1 MGPELVEEILLE
13 YDTVRDPAGDPELE
27 ALKTA
32 LFVEHAFG
40 IVLSDDEIRSG
51 LGADV
56 GTLRGLVLRRLGA
69 D

>member
-1 MGPELVEEILLE
+1 MRHELVDQILLE
-13 YDTVRDPAGDPELE
+13 YDTVHDPAGDPELE

-40 IVLSDDEIRSG
+40 IVLSDDEI
-51 LGADV
+51 LGTDR
-56 GTLRGLVLRRLGA
+56 GTLRELVLRRLGA